1 MEYDVII
8 IGGGASALFL
18 ASSLKVNKGLILES
32 TDSAG
37 TKLLMSGG
45 GSCNITNNIDIKEFP
60 KMYGTNGKRIR
71 TMLYKYN
78 NKMLMKYM
86 EELDVPLIIRE
97 DGKVFPKSMRAKD
110 VLEALLKKAN
120 KNGFELITDS
130 KVIDMN
136 EGKVVTSHDKYFTKN
151 IVIATGGKSY
161 KNTGSNGEFLDILR
175 NKNIGIID
183 EKPGLTPI
191 YIENYMYKKNSGIS
205 FENISV
211 TIDKHNTTGD
221 VLLTHRGFSGPAI
234 LRLSQYAL
242 PGGKFIIS
250 YIDGEVSDS
259 HNKGVS
265 KSLVNHLADLY
276 GLPKS
281 FIMETAEYL
290 NIDGSQKVSSLPLR
304 EYKKIIGYLKNAEY
318 LISGVGGFNNAM
330 VTVGGIS
337 LDEMDLKTLKLRKYN
352 NIYAIGEVL
361 DINGDTG
368 GYNLQFCYSS
378 AMVAAN
384 SIDKSMT
391 I

>member
-136 EGKVVTSHDKYFTKN
+136 EGKVATSHDKYFTKN

-161 KNTGSNGEFLDILR
+161 KNTGSNGKFLDILR

-242 PGGKFIIS
+242 PRGKLIIS

-318 LISGVGGFNNAM
+318 LISG
-330 VTVGGIS
+330 
-337 LDEMDLKTLKLRKYN
+337 
-352 NIYAIGEVL
+352 IGR
-361 DINGDTG
+361 I
-368 GYNLQFCYSS
+368 
-378 AMVAAN
+378 
-384 SIDKSMT
+384 
-391 I
+391 